1 MERAGHWY
9 PTPAVMPRRVLA
21 IHRSDKRQARI
32 KEKSC
37 GRLLFSVALVAT
49 ALYGQ
54 EETPDHRLKT
64 ASAVVH
70 EIMSAPDKGIPKDLL
85 AKAQCVVIV
94 PGLKDA
100 AFFVGG
106 EYGRGFALCRTH
118 GAWGAPAAV
127 RFSGGSFG
135 AQIGGKSTDVVM
147 LVMSRRGMERLATDK
162 FTIGGD
168 VSAAAGPIGRTASAE
183 MDLQLYAEILS
194 CSRTRG
200 AFAGVAL
207 DGTVVNKD
215 DGEDRK
221 LYGREVN
228 NKVVLEGA
236 VHPPEVAARLVSELD
251 RYSQPK

>member
-1 MERAGHWY
+1 M
-9 PTPAVMPRRVLA
+9 RRLVFLA
-21 IHRSDKRQARI
+21 
-32 KEKSC
+32 
-37 GRLLFSVALVAT
+37 ALATT
-49 ALYGQ
+49 ALYAQ

-64 ASAVVH
+64 ASAVLH
-70 EIMSAPDKGIPKDLL
+70 EIMSAPDKGIPTDLL
-85 AKAQCVVIV
+85 AKAECIVIV

-100 AFFVGG
+100 AFIVGG
-106 EYGRGFALCRTH
+106 EYGRGFALCRRH

-147 LVMSRRGMERLATDK
+147 LVMSRRGMEKLATDK

-168 VSAAAGPIGRTASAE
+168 VSAAAGPVGRTATAE
-183 MDLQLYAEILS
+183 TDLQLHAEILS
-194 CSRTRG
+194 YSRTRG

-221 LYGREVN
+221 LYGHQVN
-228 NKVVLEGA
+228 NKAILEGA
-236 VHPPEVAARLVSELD
+236 VLRPDGAEHLISELD
-251 RYSQPK
+251 RYAPPKR